1 MKDHLD
7 DETGRELVRLTD
19 WIEVEEY
26 YVEERKDP
34 LCLSEGGD
42 LP

>member
-26 YVEERKDP
+26 YVEERKR
-34 LCLSEGGD
+34 LSCLPEGGN
-42 LP
+42 LS